1 LILISL
7 IQLHLLD
14 SEFQSF
20 LQKKIQSTSN
30 LEERNA
36 LTSLMQS
43 IKQVSAKIQE
53 LENERL
59 LENVDQGEDLSF
71 DAVKERMRAVQ
82 AGPSGSSKGFA
93 KTEDI
98 RQEDPFSV
106 KATKKETF
114 WSIVQR
120 FEETV
125 SRSAGN
131 LTLIDVIKSN
141 YALCD
146 YEFIQMLESE
156 SSTAR
161 DEGNVELSR
170 RLLDMRRGIN
180 EVMVAEMEI
189 AQEKL
194 ANILSKRDPK
204 AIDAEMVRMARRG
217 EVNEALIL
225 LIEGNIQ
232 TAKQENAQ
240 GAVQLLSKLLQRI
253 AEEKERKMPEQQRLL
268 RHLMQLSSSDKRKEA
283 LYNAFRPS
291 KKLNDR
297 TGEFETNGPPEVA
310 PPVFIDVVRRFIT
323 EFGNV
328 DSFDLMNLANQI
340 IDEAQEVATDL
351 YGPGMTPQEQQR
363 MMFEKNTV
371 SVWDLANLEEQS
383 MLSGEEVPWSNDSY
397 DDKEVE
403 DVLGERV
410 RKIGGAEADF

>member
-1 LILISL
+1 
-7 IQLHLLD
+7 
-14 SEFQSF
+14 
-20 LQKKIQSTSN
+20 
-30 LEERNA
+30 
-36 LTSLMQS
+36 MQS

-53 LENERL
+53 LESERL

-82 AGPSGSSKGFA
+82 FGPSGSSKGSLR
-93 KTEDI
+93 TEDV

-125 SRSAGN
+125 SRSDGN

-156 SSTAR
+156 SSTAK

-328 DSFDLMNLANQI
+328 DSFNIMNLANQI

-410 RKIGGAEADF
+410 RKVGGAEADF